1 MNYPVT
7 IKPNSRK
14 GPLVEPQD
22 DGSLVVYV
30 REPAVEGRA
39 NVALAVLLAKYFGVP
54 KTHVSI
60 VRGQT
65 SRYKTV
71 KVDAILK

>member
-1 MNYPVT
+1 MQCITVT

-30 REPAVEGRA
+30 REPAVDGKA
-39 NVALAVLLAKYFGVP
+39 NTALLKLLADYFDTP
-54 KTHVSI
+54 KTSLQI
-60 VRGQT
+60 VRGAT
-65 SRYKTV
+65 AKTKLV
-71 KVDAILK
+71 ELSE